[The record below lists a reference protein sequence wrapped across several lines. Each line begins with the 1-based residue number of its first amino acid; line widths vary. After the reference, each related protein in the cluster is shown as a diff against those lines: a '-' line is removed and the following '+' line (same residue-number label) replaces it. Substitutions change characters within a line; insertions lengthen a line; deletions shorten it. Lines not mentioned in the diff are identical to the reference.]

1 MNAISP
7 RACTRKVQAPADAP
21 GSCRASTR
29 LISRAAIEVFDAW
42 TATPRHLVAH
52 GDLIHAIHLL
62 NDAANSLRVYIR

>member
-7 RACTRKVQAPADAP
+7 APVPAQAPADADY
-21 GSCRASTR
+21 AALYET
-29 LISRAAIEVFDAW
+29 ISRAAIEVFDAW

>member
-1 MNAISP
+1 MNADSP
-7 RACTRKVQAPADAP
+7 APVPAQAPADAP
-21 GSCRASTR
+21 NYAA
-29 LISRAAIEVFDAW
+29 LYEAISRAAIEVFDAW